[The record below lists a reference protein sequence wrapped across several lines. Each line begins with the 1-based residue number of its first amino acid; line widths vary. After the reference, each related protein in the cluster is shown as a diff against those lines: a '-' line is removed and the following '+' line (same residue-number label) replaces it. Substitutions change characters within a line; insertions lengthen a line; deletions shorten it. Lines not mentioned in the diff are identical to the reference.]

1 MWTIIA
7 VLTLLLIAAS
17 CARKVL
23 SAGPDG
29 QPRDCLIIAHRA
41 GAGLAPENSLRAV
54 RRAMELGVD
63 AIEIDVRLTADGEL
77 VVCHDATIERSTNG
91 RGRVDEMSIEE
102 LRQYRIVDAAGEATD
117 EPMPTLGDVLWAVQG
132 RTRVLI
138 EAKRTKDAEQMAKAL
153 INEIALYGAS
163 EWVAVQSF
171 DDEVLEHIHRLG
183 HPCELEK
190 LFYFKLPLVPF
201 AYDGG
206 LVRFSMSKYDYISSF
221 NFNYKN
227 LSPRLVER
235 VHSYG
240 KKIKVWTLDAPPKKP
255 LPAVDGVITDRPDL
269 WKKEPVGPLVR

>member
-7 VLTLLLIAAS
+7 VLALLLIAAS
-17 CARKVL
+17 CTRRVWSVS
-23 SAGPDG
+23 SAG

-41 GAGLAPENSLRAV
+41 GAGLAPENSLSAV
-54 RRAMELGVD
+54 RRARELGVD
-63 AIEIDVRLTADGEL
+63 AIEVDVRLTADGEL
-77 VVCHDATIERSTNG
+77 VVCHDATIERTTNG
-91 RGRVDEMSIEE
+91 RGRVDEMSLEE
-102 LRQYRIVDAAGEATD
+102 LRQYRIVGADGSVTD
-117 EPMPTLGDVLWAVQG
+117 EALPTLGDVLWAVQG
-132 RTRVLI
+132 SCRVLV
-138 EAKRTKDAEQMAKAL
+138 EAKRTASAEQMAKAL

-190 LFYFKLPLVPF
+190 LFYFKLPLVPI

-206 LVRFSMSKYDYISSF
+206 LVRFSQSKYDYISSF

-227 LSPRLVER
+227 LSPRLVEK

-240 KKIKVWTLDAPPKKP
+240 KKVKVWTLDAPPKKP
-255 LPAVDGVITDRPDL
+255 LPAVDGIITDRPDL
-269 WKKEPVGPLVR
+269 WKK